1 MTNETMTIHKG
12 LAELKLLDKRIEKE
26 ISNATLCACV
36 KNSALK
42 VNGMTVDE
50 FKESTKST
58 YQKIGDMIRRRD
70 AIKRAISKSNAI
82 TMVSVGGVEYTVA
95 EAIWMNQMGIDA
107 KQHLYNL
114 LNMEYGDCVRKAETN
129 NSSLDDKAEQFII
142 AMNGNKTD
150 KASMNTEEATSAKK
164 AYIDSNTC
172 NVVSGLNIKE
182 EIEKL
187 ANEIDSFRAEVD
199 AALSTS
205 NATTVIDVCY

>member
-1 MTNETMTIHKG
+1 MTKETMTIHKG

-26 ISNATLCACV
+26 ICNATLCACV
-36 KNSALK
+36 KASALK

-50 FKESTKST
+50 FKESTKAT
-58 YQKIGDMIRRRD
+58 YQKINDMIRRRD

-95 EAIWMNQMGIDA
+95 EAIWMNQMGIEA

-114 LNMEYGDCVRKAETN
+114 LNVEYADCVRKADAN

-150 KASMNTEEATSAKK
+150 KAAMNTEEAATAKK

-172 NVVSGLNIKE
+172 NVVSGLDVKE

-187 ANEIDSFRAEVD
+187 ANEIDSFKAEVD

-205 NATTVIDVCY
+205 NATTMIDVCY

>member
-1 MTNETMTIHKG
+1 MTKEVMTIHKG

-26 ISNATLCACV
+26 ISAATLCACV

-58 YQKIGDMIRRRD
+58 YQKISDMIRRRD

-107 KQHLYNL
+107 KQHLHNL
-114 LNMEYGDCVRKAETN
+114 LNTDYGDCVRKAEFN

-150 KASMNTEEATSAKK
+150 KAAMNTEEATSAKK

-172 NVVSGLNIKE
+172 NVVSGLDIKK
-182 EIEKL
+182 EIESL
-187 ANEIDSFRAEVD
+187 ANEIDSFKAEVD

-205 NATTVIDVCY
+205 NATTMIEVVY